1 MDNKEMEFDMIFK
14 VLIIGDSGVGKS
26 NLLLRFIKNEYSESL
41 KSTVGAEFSSK
52 LMTVEQI
59 VVKVQIWDTAGQE
72 RYRSM
77 TDIYYKGAKGVLIIF
92 DLTKIESFNNVN
104 RWVDEF
110 KMKSDS
116 NSIMIMVG
124 NKNDIIDGRV
134 VSREM
139 AEIKAK
145 QLSMAYFETSAK
157 DNVNVELAFT
167 VLVEKIV
174 NKYQVILTDGDPDID
189 DGIKIFQDYN
199 DENNN
204 NTDNNDSNSDD
215 GKVKKKKKKTIN
227 IKNCCK

>member
-1 MDNKEMEFDMIFK
+1 MDNKETEFDMIFK

-26 NLLLRFIKNEYSESL
+26 NLLLRFIKNEYSEHL

-52 LMTVEQI
+52 LMTVDQV

-92 DLTKIESFNNVN
+92 DLTNIESFNNIN

-124 NKNDIIDGRV
+124 NKNDLIEKRV
-134 VSREM
+134 VSRET

-174 NKYQVILTDGDPDID
+174 NKYQVILTDGDPDNLE
-189 DGIKIFQDYN
+189 DGLKLDQDEN
-199 DENNN
+199 DENE
-204 NTDNNDSNSDD
+204 DSNSVDSK
-215 GKVKKKKKKTIN
+215 GKKKKKSS